1 MVVIDHG
8 ELSVASVFLHFG
20 LKQCIT
26 LLLNKQSQSRNET
39 KVYSADQTSL
49 SSLSTCSSVYN
60 LIRSTLAMTS
70 WLIWRSWSLVFHP
83 PVVAQQKLRTQ
94 QEALTKPWLGAG
106 LRFMKGDWHLNF
118 EIKWVPRGIKHKP
131 TNLWYIWL
139 LDTTTRSQKSPE
151 WIGEWITSLLPWDW
165 THQSTSSWLF
175 SMVLPHSDKGKS
187 WWASRVPILLQ
198 HVHSCGCNPPCVG
211 QIII

>member
-118 EIKWVPRGIKHKP
+118 EIKWVPRGIKHK
-131 TNLWYIWL
+131 
-139 LDTTTRSQKSPE
+139 
-151 WIGEWITSLLPWDW
+151 
-165 THQSTSSWLF
+165 THQFMIHMTSRHDHQEPKVTRMNRGMDHFLATLGLNTS
-175 SMVLPHSDKGKS
+175 KYK
-187 WWASRVPILLQ
+187 
-198 HVHSCGCNPPCVG
+198 
-211 QIII
+211 